1 MKKPEISG
9 KAYIAP
15 SADIIGD
22 VVIKENG
29 SVWYRAVVRA
39 DNDRIEIGSGSNVQ
53 DSCVLHADAGYP
65 VKIGDY
71 VTVGHGAIIH
81 GCEIGDNTLVGMGAI
96 ILNGAKIGKNCLIAA
111 GALVTQGKEI
121 PDGSMVMGSPAKIR
135 RELTEEEIAGNRE
148 SAEEYIA
155 LGREQFR

>member
-15 SADIIGD
+15 SADVIGD
-22 VVIKENG
+22 VVINENG
-29 SVWYRAVVRA
+29 SVWYQAVIRA
-39 DNDRIEIGSGSNVQ
+39 DNDRIEIGCGSNIQ

-81 GCEIGDNTLVGMGAI
+81 GCEIGDNTLIGMGAI

-148 SAEEYIA
+148 SAEEYIV
-155 LGREQFR
+155 LGREQFD